1 MQWKFA
7 FSFHHPPIQ
16 WLNFIKSRLSNTF
29 AVLQCVPDSRIPW
42 KERGYTI
49 NENFRGSRD
58 TKRENCDRNPGTE
71 RFMSLLC
78 ECVWYTPWSW
88 SCRICLNDIALLR
101 ICALQIFHI
110 KPRQS
115 FFFFESFHI
124 SKLFGRLIF
133 KTDIVNKRLQY
144 TKLLSRLYIRW
155 NWLAD
160 R

>member
-1 MQWKFA
+1 MLF
-7 FSFHHPPIQ
+7 
-16 WLNFIKSRLSNTF
+16 LSTILPSSDWISLKVDYLIHSPCYNVCT
-29 AVLQCVPDSRIPW
+29 DSRIPW

-78 ECVWYTPWSW
+78 ECVWYIPWSW

-133 KTDIVNKRLQY
+133 KTDIVNKRLQ
-144 TKLLSRLYIRW
+144 RG
-155 NWLAD
+155 
-160 R
+160 